1 MAQALTSACNGGALD
16 LNPGSGKSSGEEN
29 ANPLLYSCLGSP
41 MDSGAWLA
49 RVYGV
54 ITVKYH
60 LATKPLPHALSEN
73 LMSRH
78 IDIAIL
84 GKLQ

>member
-1 MAQALTSACNGGALD
+1 MAQAVTSACNGGDLG

-29 ANPLLYSCLGSP
+29 ANSLLYSCLENS

-54 ITVKYH
+54 VTVKYH
-60 LATKPLPHALSEN
+60 LATKPLPHAFSES
-73 LMSRH
+73 LMS
-78 IDIAIL
+78 IYI
-84 GKLQ
+84 